1 MPTNRI
7 VSSKSIT
14 MGGKA
19 PISVQTMLKNSFT
32 SYSYDDLFILKC
44 YGADILRFSIK
55 GEYSGDE
62 LKKFISSS
70 PISLVLDVKNIKKQ
84 AIDALKYGIDAIR
97 INPSLLTKN
106 DIIEIIKA
114 ASDNRAIIRIGTN
127 DGSIKGSDPIEE
139 IIKTIE
145 IAESLSFNNLVL
157 SIKSS
162 SAERTYSLYSKLDS
176 LTPYP
181 LHIGLTESGDG
192 IGGTV
197 RSTIVLYELLKKGIG
212 NTIRYSLAGS
222 EKDEVRAGTELLA
235 TLGLKQNYLNLVIC
249 PSCDRATFNTGV
261 FYKNVCDDIF
271 KATYGLN
278 KKITLAIMGC
288 TLNGIGESKDAD
300 IGISGCL
307 DKVLIFKKGN
317 IVDKV
322 DYNSLSDALKK
333 QIESIA

>member
-1 MPTNRI
+1 M
-7 VSSKSIT
+7 
-14 MGGKA
+14 
-19 PISVQTMLKNSFT
+19 
-32 SYSYDDLFILKC
+32 
-44 YGADILRFSIK
+44 
-55 GEYSGDE
+55 
-62 LKKFISSS
+62 
-70 PISLVLDVKNIKKQ
+70 
-84 AIDALKYGIDAIR
+84 
-97 INPSLLTKN
+97 
-106 DIIEIIKA
+106 
-114 ASDNRAIIRIGTN
+114 
-127 DGSIKGSDPIEE
+127 
-139 IIKTIE
+139 
-145 IAESLSFNNLVL
+145 
-157 SIKSS
+157 
-162 SAERTYSLYSKLDS
+162 
-176 LTPYP
+176 
-181 LHIGLTESGDG
+181 
-192 IGGTV
+192 
-197 RSTIVLYELLKKGIG
+197 
-212 NTIRYSLAGS
+212 
-222 EKDEVRAGTELLA
+222 RAGTELLA